1 MDPYYT
7 ESGSRPD
14 LADLEVVKPEG
25 FIADQ
30 IYPTVPVMEKAGSV
44 AYATVNADS
53 AAQTGRSAGAA
64 PTSTQISNSA
74 TTYSAAE
81 IIKRYSI
88 TPDEAKQMGGI
99 AKADEVGAKAAK
111 RSVFTAIEEAVASAV
126 LGATVRATFDPAK
139 IHTTIQTAVDAVEQY
154 EGTTALV
161 TSTKTAKA
169 MIQGLLGDS
178 TQGKVLARIV
188 SGASPTIAVTG
199 LNFKAWIDALAMYLG
214 VDKVLLGQ
222 SRIWN
227 AAAIKGRF
235 AIARL
240 DEGVDPLSHKY
251 LPVLGKRFQFLQDG
265 KQPFSIEAYANRD
278 THNNNYDASVWQE
291 VKTLNSGA
299 LYLFDGVADA

>member
-7 ESGSRPD
+7 ETGSRPE
-14 LADLEVVKPEG
+14 LAILEVVKPEG

-30 IYPTVPVMEKAGSV
+30 IYPVVPVMEKAGSV
-44 AYATVNADS
+44 AYATVVADS
-53 AAQTGRSAGAA
+53 AAQTGRSAGVA

-99 AKADEVGAKAAK
+99 EKADEVGAKASK
-111 RSVFTAIEEAVASAV
+111 RSVFTAIEEAVATEV
-126 LGATVRATFDPAK
+126 LGGTADASFDPAK
-139 IHTTIQTAVDAVEQY
+139 LHTTVQSAIDAVEQY
-154 EGTTALV
+154 EGVTSLI

-169 MIQGLLGDS
+169 MIQGLLADG

-188 SGASPTIAVTG
+188 GGASPTVAVTG
-199 LNFKAWIDALAMYLG
+199 LNFKAWLDALAMYLG

-227 AAAIKGRF
+227 ATAIRGRF
-235 AIARL
+235 AIGRL

-265 KQPFSIEAYANRD
+265 KQPFSMETLANRD
-278 THNNNYDASVWQE
+278 THNNNYDASVWQDL
-291 VKTLNSGA
+291 KTLNAGA